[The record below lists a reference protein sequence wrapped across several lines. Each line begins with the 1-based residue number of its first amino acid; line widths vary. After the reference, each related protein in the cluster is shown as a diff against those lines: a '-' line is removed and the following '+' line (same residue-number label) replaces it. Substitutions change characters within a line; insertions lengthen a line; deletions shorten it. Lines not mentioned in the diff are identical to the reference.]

1 MKFIIIKKINL
12 KPPKDE
18 LQNLR
23 NKSNHLQNII
33 NNLQNE
39 LQSSENTINNLQNEL
54 QSSENTI
61 NNLQNEL
68 QSSENIS
75 NLVCQLQSK
84 NNEID
89 NAIQINKSFPS
100 TKFSLEELQYL
111 RKLTNSKNKRDY
123 EEGSDAAK
131 RQKI

>member
-23 NKSNHLQNII
+23 NKSNHLQNI
-33 NNLQNE
+33 
-39 LQSSENTINNLQNEL
+39 
-54 QSSENTI
+54 I

-111 RKLTNSKNKRDY
+111 RKLTN
-123 EEGSDAAK
+123 
-131 RQKI
+131 